1 MWDEIIPD
9 DQVLLLP
16 VNQLAWFWKTL
27 NKAVMNVLKKKM
39 VSSLIKIFPAQCN
52 KKWMLLAPILV
63 LQHYIFEVW
72 KANSI
77 FTAPRDVFPVH
88 QPANQTSVKS
98 FEIICMRWK
107 FLLSFGLISYCIT
120 HVVEMMRVLGRSPCI
135 VGAARRLLWTQ
146 IGRAHSLRSHSSEIV
161 AAFHA
166 QIF

>member
-16 VNQLAWFWKTL
+16 VNQLAWFWITL
-27 NKAVMNVLKKKM
+27 NKAVMNVLEKKM
-39 VSSLIKIFPAQCN
+39 VSSLIKIVPAHTCAAKNGCCSHQFWCCSIIYFRYGRQTQFSPHRETCFQFTN
-52 KKWMLLAPILV
+52 RQTRRVLKVLRSFACGENFSSLL
-63 LQHYIFEVW
+63 E
-72 KANSI
+72 SS
-77 FTAPRDVFPVH
+77 R
-88 QPANQTSVKS
+88 
-98 FEIICMRWK
+98 
-107 FLLSFGLISYCIT
+107 IT